1 MEQIDR
7 LIELNIEIE
16 GLLHVFARQ
25 DSLNVRRLLQR
36 KKQEFDELLSRL
48 LDGET
53 TVEVKAEEAVESELP
68 QEIELSA
75 EAIDRGGIPEEAVTS
90 AIPDRA
96 DTIEEAPAPVQEPYP
111 DEIIISPEEP
121 EQEEAPEPTE
131 SVEAVDSVE
140 YKAAEFPEPA
150 EPSEKNEKAAP
161 IPEPTVSIADAIG
174 SRQNEIRVDEMISRR
189 EARDLRKAF
198 TINDKFRFRREL
210 FSNDDKE
217 FGRTLDM
224 IEAMGDFDEACEYLR
239 EDLGWDMDNDDV
251 KDFLST
257 VRNHFA

>member
-96 DTIEEAPAPVQEPYP
+96 DTI
-111 DEIIISPEEP
+111 
-121 EQEEAPEPTE
+121 
-131 SVEAVDSVE
+131 
-140 YKAAEFPEPA
+140 
-150 EPSEKNEKAAP
+150 
-161 IPEPTVSIADAIG
+161 
-174 SRQNEIRVDEMISRR
+174 
-189 EARDLRKAF
+189 
-198 TINDKFRFRREL
+198 
-210 FSNDDKE
+210 
-217 FGRTLDM
+217 
-224 IEAMGDFDEACEYLR
+224 
-239 EDLGWDMDNDDV
+239 
-251 KDFLST
+251 
-257 VRNHFA
+257 